1 MGRKTAFSLLEL
13 LIVVAII
20 SLLASLLIPAVGK
33 TKEQAW
39 RVSCKNNQRLLWFI
53 WMLYADDN
61 NEKLAQNGYTGGG
74 GETSRNLWI
83 QGHYN
88 PAISPTDS
96 TNELLLTDRRFSQF
110 APYLPSSKVY
120 RCPANRDPIQIMGL
134 DGTLSAPVANVRS
147 YSMNWFL
154 GWVDE
159 PISRN
164 PPAALRRFHTTS
176 AIQTASP
183 SELLVFTDVHPK
195 SICWPF
201 FGIQA
206 KSEFF
211 NLPGS
216 YHHRRGVLAWADGH
230 VDEKKWTD
238 PRTAGSVGDDDAAL
252 CTPGYWHKHQHLSPG
267 NPDLAWLQARAS
279 IPR

>member
-1 MGRKTAFSLLEL
+1 MGRKTAFTLLEL

-20 SLLASLLIPAVGK
+20 SLLASLLIPAVG
-33 TKEQAW
+33 TAKEQAW
-39 RVSCKNNQRLLWFI
+39 RVACKNNQRSLSLT
-53 WMLYADDN
+53 WMLYAEEN
-61 NEKLAQNGYTGGG
+61 REMLPQNGYTIGG
-74 GETSRNLWI
+74 GETWRNLWI
-83 QGHYN
+83 QGHLN
-88 PAISPTDS
+88 PALKPGDC
-96 TNELLLTDRRFSQF
+96 TNELLLIDRRFSQF

-120 RCPANRDPIQIMGL
+120 RCPANREPIQVLGL
-134 DGTLSAPVANVRS
+134 DGKLSVAVANVRS

-154 GWVDE
+154 GWVDD

-164 PPAALRRFHTTS
+164 PPAELRRFHTTS
-176 AIQTASP
+176 ALQPASP

-206 KSEFF
+206 RAEFF

-216 YHHRRGVLAWADGH
+216 YHKRRGIIAWADGH
-230 VDEKKWTD
+230 VNEKKWAD
-238 PRTAGSVGDDDAAL
+238 ARTTGAVADEAAL
-252 CTPGYWHKHQHLSPG
+252 CVPGFWHKHQHLSPD
-267 NPDLAWLQARAS
+267 NADLAWLQTHGS